1 MNILESSKILFVCFI
16 WGNNESYVKEGI
28 KLFQTLKDLGGELSN
43 AKKII
48 YVTEL
53 IDPNSSKILSKLG
66 VKTKLIKD
74 FSNKTPYMNKPQN
87 LKQVL
92 DEDFDL
98 LIMLDTDI
106 VITGDFSSLINKT
119 KMASRQ
125 DLIDPLGLDNWRK
138 LFEYFKLEFPTELH
152 SCSYSDELTV
162 SYFNSAVLFIPKQ
175 YVNKLYESW
184 QYYFDQI
191 IDSSSNVSKI
201 IKNLYYA
208 DQIALTFAYYS
219 TKIPHHFIS
228 NEINFSTHVGTH
240 EKNKNST
247 PSQKKYRE
255 IISKI
260 SPYLIHH
267 HHRLTKSG
275 LVRHS
280 YFNNINDIIDK
291 VNLCLKYNDENI
303 KKEIKNLNDPEL
315 LVDELYLEIL
325 QRSADNARLA
335 YFSKE
340 IVEKRMSVKE
350 IRMELENS
358 EECKN
363 LQKMDN
369 NKSENINQKNINLKN
384 EARTIV
390 DEIYFEILE
399 RSSDEKGLE
408 HYALMLQ
415 NGKMT
420 TRQIKEELMKSEE
433 YTILKKISSGEIN
446 LKDETK
452 KSVDEIYREILRRPA
467 DTYGMYYW
475 GKLLQ
480 ERKISLK
487 KMKKEFYNS
496 EEYNMY
502 IKKKD

>member
-1 MNILESSKILFVCFI
+1 M
-16 WGNNESYVKEGI
+16 
-28 KLFQTLKDLGGELSN
+28 
-43 AKKII
+43 
-48 YVTEL
+48 
-53 IDPNSSKILSKLG
+53 
-66 VKTKLIKD
+66 
-74 FSNKTPYMNKPQN
+74 
-87 LKQVL
+87 
-92 DEDFDL
+92 
-98 LIMLDTDI
+98 
-106 VITGDFSSLINKT
+106 
-119 KMASRQ
+119 
-125 DLIDPLGLDNWRK
+125 
-138 LFEYFKLEFPTELH
+138 
-152 SCSYSDELTV
+152 
-162 SYFNSAVLFIPKQ
+162 
-175 YVNKLYESW
+175 
-184 QYYFDQI
+184 
-191 IDSSSNVSKI
+191 
-201 IKNLYYA
+201 
-208 DQIALTFAYYS
+208 
-219 TKIPHHFIS
+219 
-228 NEINFSTHVGTH
+228 
-240 EKNKNST
+240 
-247 PSQKKYRE
+247 
-255 IISKI
+255 
-260 SPYLIHH
+260 
-267 HHRLTKSG
+267 
-275 LVRHS
+275 
-280 YFNNINDIIDK
+280 
-291 VNLCLKYNDENI
+291 
-303 KKEIKNLNDPEL
+303 
-315 LVDELYLEIL
+315 YLEIL

-363 LQKMDN
+363 LQKIDN

-390 DEIYFEILE
+390 DEIYFQILE
-399 RSSDEKGLE
+399 RSSDEKGLG

-480 ERKISLK
+480 EGKISLK